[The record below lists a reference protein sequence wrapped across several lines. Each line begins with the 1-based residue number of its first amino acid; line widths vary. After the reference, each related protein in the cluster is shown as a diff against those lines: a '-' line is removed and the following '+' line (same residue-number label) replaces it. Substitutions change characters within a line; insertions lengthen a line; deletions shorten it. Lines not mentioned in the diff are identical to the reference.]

1 MDEHVSSLHGAHQPF
16 MEWRCDKSGTW
27 VDESG
32 EQASERE
39 ASLLDSILLLTDEK
53 RRLADAIKLLTANI
67 LGIESAAQDLL
78 GTDVGNSVIGST
90 FRAAYPELTGEIL
103 RVVRVSKLIGEMNE
117 L

>member
-1 MDEHVSSLHGAHQPF
+1 MKKENLESQEQSQPF

-39 ASLLDSILLLTDEK
+39 TSLLDSILLLTDEK
-53 RRLADAIKLLTANI
+53 RRLTDAINLLTANI
-67 LGIESAAQDLL
+67 SGIESAAQKLSTTSD
-78 GTDVGNSVIGST
+78 DDPAINST
-90 FRAAYPELTGEIL
+90 FHSDYPELAEEIV
-103 RVVRVSKLIGEMNE
+103 RIVRVAKLIGEMNE